1 MGLMPTVEALG
12 YDHFG
17 LVRSPAVRRAACVLA
32 LLLAACEHAKTPSRT
47 NSVAP
52 DSIVAAESSAAP
64 VAPRWLGALGP
75 ALFVPSDSA
84 GQAFAILS
92 DTLASIDDLSDTIGV
107 RLFGRNGAA
116 QPARLAQVK
125 PSDSTECPS
134 WRVVSPASATP
145 WSVGFAGD
153 AVTVLPLDSLNAM
166 SHADSSRLAT
176 ALIRLASVL
185 HDDASGAGD
194 SRFVGLPFSVRTAWS
209 FALADGHQVVVA
221 TLQRQ
226 INQEASPLEEHTLLI
241 AERDARPGAADDSW
255 TTTYSERSRGD
266 DETVE
271 TRELLAAVKLGSQ
284 PPLLVLS
291 RDYGDRVD
299 YSLLERVAGGWRV
312 RWSGSGQSC

>member
-1 MGLMPTVEALG
+1 MRGASWRVLL
-12 YDHFG
+12 
-17 LVRSPAVRRAACVLA
+17 RSARLPGVAACGLA
-32 LLLAACEHAKTPSRT
+32 FAIAACEHAKTTART
-47 NSVAP
+47 NSAAP
-52 DSIVAAESSAAP
+52 DSTTTPESSAAP
-64 VAPRWLGALGP
+64 VATRWLGALGP

-92 DTLASIDDLSDTIGV
+92 DTSASIDDLRDTIAV

-134 WRVVSPASATP
+134 WRVVSSAASAP

-153 AVTVLPLDSLNAM
+153 AVTPLPLDSLSAM
-166 SHADSSRLAT
+166 SRADSSRLAT
-176 ALIRLASVL
+176 AVIRLASAL
-185 HDDASGAGD
+185 RDDAPGGAD

-209 FALADGHQVVVA
+209 FSLADGHQVVVA

-241 AERDARPGAADDSW
+241 AERDARPGAVDDSW

-266 DETVE
+266 EETVQ
-271 TRELLAAVKLGSQ
+271 TRELLAAVKLGGQ